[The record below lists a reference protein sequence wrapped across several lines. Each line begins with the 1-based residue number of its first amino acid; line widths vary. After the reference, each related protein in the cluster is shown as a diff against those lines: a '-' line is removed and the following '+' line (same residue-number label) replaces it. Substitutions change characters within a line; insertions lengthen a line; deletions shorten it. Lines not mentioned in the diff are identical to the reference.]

1 MPMTSVG
8 LKREGAIAR
17 ITLNQPHAGN
27 AIDLPMAQALA
38 SVAGECA
45 ADRSVRC
52 VVLTGAG
59 RLFCAGGD
67 VQAFARAGD
76 DAPAFLRTLADTLH
90 GAIATLARMD
100 KPLVVAVNGPAA
112 GAGLSLALLGDVVIA
127 ARSAHFTAAYTG
139 IGLTPD
145 GGMSW
150 LLPRLIGLRRAQ
162 SMILTNERVA
172 SDEAAALG
180 LVTRVVE
187 DVDLTREAAQ
197 VAAWL
202 VTAPTAAIGAARG
215 LLLAG
220 ATSAFEEQLDREAA
234 RIARAGGHAESR
246 EGVAAFLARR
256 TPDFE
261 GAGH

>member
-1 MPMTSVG
+1 MTPV
-8 LKREGAIAR
+8 LLDREGAIAR
-17 ITLNQPHAGN
+17 ITLNRPDAGN
-27 AIDLPMAQALA
+27 AIDLAMAQALA
-38 SVAGECA
+38 AMADECA
-45 ADRSVRC
+45 ADLSVRC

-67 VQAFARAGD
+67 VQAFAAAGA
-76 DAPAFLRTLADTLH
+76 DAPVFLRRLADTLH

-127 ARSAHFTAAYTG
+127 AASAHFTAAYTG

-145 GGMSW
+145 GGMTW

-162 SMILTNERVA
+162 SMILTNERVVA
-172 SDEAAALG
+172 AEAAAIG
-180 LVTRVVE
+180 LVTQVVE
-187 DVDLTREAAQ
+187 DVDLPGE
-197 VAAWL
+197 VAEIVARL
-202 VTAPTAAIGAARG
+202 VAAPTAAIGAARG
-215 LLLAG
+215 LLLAS

-234 RIARAGGHAESR
+234 SIARAGGHAESR